1 MRTHSIAQFVPS
13 LLVLLNVGAFL
24 GVSEVLACSVQ
35 KRVHP
40 TSDNIPTITDP
51 DFILKPPGDI
61 VDRGPNFYSSL
72 ALTDTVIIGAA
83 EGERH
88 EMLGSVEDIEVDADG
103 RIFVLDH
110 NLGEVLLYSSDGSYL
125 GFFGGGQGEGPGE
138 LHQPR
143 ELALSESGRKAVVF
157 SLNHIQVFERQENGQ
172 FLYRNSFPYSGTYG
186 CAMNDHI
193 YVLKYNPGKP
203 GNIQKLTMEGEW
215 VASFGYTYESKSE
228 FVKSTLSGGHSGRL
242 ACSERNGV
250 IGMILTRI
258 PVLHGYSEDGELLW
272 RVKFED
278 IKPSPVEETDGGR
291 SLRYKVPSKGDAYA
305 VRLFVDEDEEYFNL
319 TYLVKPDIGKPVPFH
334 YYRVDVRT
342 GRGQYVGHA
351 TTLRARHRDY
361 VIQYFNSPYP
371 KLRVFHFDG
380 E

>member
-1 MRTHSIAQFVPS
+1 MRTHSIAQFVPF

-24 GVSEVLACSVQ
+24 SVSEVLACSVQ

-61 VDRGPNFYSSL
+61 LDRGTNFYSSL
-72 ALTDTVIIGAA
+72 ALTDTFMIGVA
-83 EGERH
+83 EGERY
-88 EMLGSVEDIEVDADG
+88 EMLGRVADIEVDADG
-103 RIFVLDH
+103 RMFVVDRE
-110 NLGEVLLYSSDGSYL
+110 LGEVLFYSSDGSYL
-125 GFFGGGQGEGPGE
+125 GFFGGQGEGPGE
-138 LHQPR
+138 FNQPR

-157 SLNHIQVFERQENGQ
+157 SKGRIQVFERQENGQ
-172 FLYRNSFPYSGTYG
+172 FLFRNSFPSIGDYG
-186 CAMNDHI
+186 CVMNDHI
-193 YVLKYNPGKP
+193 YVLRYYAGRP

-215 VASFGYTYESKSE
+215 VASFGYTYQSKNE
-228 FVKSTLSGGHSGRL
+228 FVKKSLTSGLGGRL
-242 ACSERNGV
+242 ACSERHGIV
-250 IGMILTRI
+250 GMILKRI

-291 SLRYKVPSKGDAYA
+291 SLVYKRNSKGDAFGTN
-305 VRLFVDEDEEYFNL
+305 LFVDEDGEYFNL
-319 TYLVKPDIGKPVPFH
+319 TYIVNAGPGKSTPSH
-334 YYRVDVRT
+334 YYRVNAKT
-342 GRGQYVGHA
+342 GYGHYVGHA
-351 TTLRARHRDY
+351 PVLRARHRDY

-371 KLRVFHFDG
+371 ILRILHFDG